1 MLQSECILNS
11 VTRISND
18 ITDTSQFNIQNGK
31 YSNLVLTNYFSD
43 KVSDSHVNFVT
54 QCPGLTYTGYI
65 GPGIG
70 GALVEEQTNLLWRT
84 EQERPLEKLQL
95 FARPFATVPYL
106 GRGSCDPTLESQLLQ
121 GEYVRSK
128 KSVYT
133 SDVENSFYEPG
144 NYPVPVVQCSV
155 EEIALGGWSRGGVDT
170 RTTGDKYQKTN

>member
-1 MLQSECILNS
+1 MLKSDCILNS
-11 VTRISND
+11 ASRIGND
-18 ITDTSQFNIQNGK
+18 ITDMSQFNIQNGK

-43 KVSDSHVNFVT
+43 KVSDAHVNFVT

-65 GPGIG
+65 GPGVG

-133 SDVENSFYEPG
+133 SDVEKSFYEPN
-144 NYPVPVVQCSV
+144 NYPVHIVQSSV
-155 EEIALGGWSRGGVDT
+155 EEVALGGWSRGGVDT
-170 RTTGDKYQKTN
+170 RTTGDKYSKSN

>member
-1 MLQSECILNS
+1 MQSNCVFNS
-11 VTRISND
+11 LSHMRND
-18 ITDTSQFNIQNGK
+18 ITDRSQSNIQNGNF
-31 YSNLVLTNYFSD
+31 SNIMLTNYFSD
-43 KVSDSHVNFVT
+43 KVTDSHVNFVT
-54 QCPGLTYTGYI
+54 QCPGLSYTGYI
-65 GPGIG
+65 GPGVG
-70 GALVEEQTNLLWRT
+70 GALVEQETNMLWRT

-133 SDVENSFYEPG
+133 SDVEKSFYEPN
-144 NYPVPVVQCSV
+144 NYPVPTVPNSV

-170 RTTGDKYQKTN
+170 RTTGDKYQESN